1 MGIATLGVSAAIALT
16 MILAG
21 ADRWWRIGLFLPF
34 WIGALGIFQARAS
47 T

>member
-1 MGIATLGVSAAIALT
+1 MLGASAAIALGL
-16 MILAG
+16 ILAG

-34 WIGALGIFQARAS
+34 WLGALGIFQARVN